1 MGSVCSPCPVSLNL
15 TEVIKHLNH
24 LAVNLNVEKFLN
36 ISVNTVNGVAH
47 VL

>member
-36 ISVNTVNGVAH
+36 ISVLYIIVGP
-47 VL
+47 